1 MTGGVD
7 GLLVIDKPAGMTSH
21 DVVAACRRVLGERRV
36 GHAGTLDPAATGV
49 LVVGVGRATRLLRF
63 VEDSE
68 KEYRTDAAF
77 GVTTTTLDAE
87 GEVTA
92 ETDAGALTEERVRS
106 ALPAFVGDIDQ
117 IPPMVSAIKVGGE
130 PLYRKARR
138 GEEIERPPRRVRI
151 EQLEL
156 EGFTPGARARA
167 TLRIRCSRGTY
178 VRSLV
183 ADLGEAVGIGAHV
196 ATLRRLRVG
205 PFSEE
210 TAIPLSEISADAL
223 RPMDEAVAGYP
234 RRSVDEEGARA
245 LIHGKP
251 LAAGGILGVY
261 AVYGPNGLLAMAED
275 RGEEAR
281 SLCVLTQG

>member
-1 MTGGVD
+1 MN

-21 DVVAACRRVLGERRV
+21 DVVAACRRVLAERRV
-36 GHAGTLDPAATGV
+36 GHAGTLDPPATGV

-63 VEDSE
+63 VEDTE
-68 KEYRTDAAF
+68 KEYRTDALF

-87 GEVTA
+87 GDVIA
-92 ETDAGALTEERVRS
+92 EADASAMTEEHVR
-106 ALPAFVGDIDQ
+106 AVLPAFIGEIDQ
-117 IPPMVSAIKVGGE
+117 VPPMVSAIKVGGE

-138 GEEIERPPRRVRI
+138 GEEVERAPRRVRV
-151 EQLEL
+151 EVLEL
-156 EGFTPGARARA
+156 ESFTPGPRARA
-167 TLRIRCSRGTY
+167 TLRVRCSRGTY

-183 ADLGEAVGIGAHV
+183 ADIGEAVGTGAHV

-205 PFSEE
+205 PFGEE
-210 TAIPLSEISADAL
+210 TAIPLAGVSADAL

-234 RRSVDEEGARA
+234 RRSVDEDGARA
-245 LIHGKP
+245 LVHGKP
-251 LAAGGILGVY
+251 LAAGGIDGVY
-261 AVYGPNGLLAMAED
+261 AVYGPEGLLAMVED

>member
-1 MTGGVD
+1 MN

-21 DVVAACRRVLGERRV
+21 DVVAACRRVLAERRV
-36 GHAGTLDPAATGV
+36 GHAGTLDPPATGV

-63 VEDSE
+63 VEDTE
-68 KEYRTDAAF
+68 KEYRTDALF

-87 GEVTA
+87 GNVIA
-92 ETDAGALTEERVRS
+92 EADASAMTEEHVR
-106 ALPAFVGDIDQ
+106 AVLPAFIGEIDQ

-138 GEEIERPPRRVRI
+138 GEEVERAPRRVRV
-151 EQLEL
+151 EVLEL
-156 EGFTPGARARA
+156 ESFTPGPRARA
-167 TLRIRCSRGTY
+167 TLRVRCSRGTY

-183 ADLGEAVGIGAHV
+183 ADIGEAVGTGAHV

-205 PFSEE
+205 PFGEE
-210 TAIPLSEISADAL
+210 TAVPLAGVSADAL

-234 RRSVDEEGARA
+234 RRSVDEDGARA
-245 LIHGKP
+245 LVHGKP
-251 LAAGGILGVY
+251 LAAGGIDGVY
-261 AVYGPNGLLAMAED
+261 AVYGPEGLLAMVED

>member
-1 MTGGVD
+1 MTGGVN

-68 KEYRTDAAF
+68 KEYRTEATF
-77 GVTTTTLDAE
+77 GVSTTTLDAE
-87 GEVTA
+87 GDVTA
-92 ETDAGALTEERVRS
+92 EADASALTEERVRS
-106 ALPAFVGDIDQ
+106 AMPAFVGDIDQ
-117 IPPMVSAIKVGGE
+117 IPPMVSAVKVGGE

-138 GEEIERPPRRVRI
+138 GEVIARAPRSVRV

-156 EGFTPGARARA
+156 EAFAPGTRARA

-183 ADLGEAVGIGAHV
+183 ADLGDAVGTGGHV
-196 ATLRRLRVG
+196 TTLRRLRVG
-205 PFSEE
+205 SFSEQ
-210 TAIPLSEISADAL
+210 TAISLAEVSAQAL
-223 RPMDEAVAGYP
+223 RPMDDAVAGYP

-245 LIHGKP
+245 LVHGKP
-251 LAAGGILGVY
+251 LAAGGIDGIY

>member
-1 MTGGVD
+1 MN

-36 GHAGTLDPAATGV
+36 GHAGTLDPPATGV

-63 VEDSE
+63 VEDTE
-68 KEYRTDAAF
+68 KEYRTDALF

-87 GEVTA
+87 GDRTA
-92 ETDAGALTEERVRS
+92 ETDASSLTEERVRA
-106 ALPAFVGDIDQ
+106 ALPAFIGEIDQ
-117 IPPMVSAIKVGGE
+117 VPPMVSAIKVGGE

-138 GEEIERPPRRVRI
+138 GEEVERAPRRVRVKVI
-151 EQLEL
+151 EL
-156 EGFTPGARARA
+156 ESFTPGARAQA

-183 ADLGEAVGIGAHV
+183 SDIGEAVGTGAHV

-205 PFSEE
+205 PFGEE
-210 TAIPLSEISADAL
+210 TAIPLAGISADAL

-245 LIHGKP
+245 LVHGKP
-251 LAAGGILGVY
+251 LVAGGIDGVY
-261 AVYGPNGLLAMAED
+261 AIYGANGLLAMAED

>member
-1 MTGGVD
+1 MN

-21 DVVAACRRVLGERRV
+21 DVVGACRRVLGERRV
-36 GHAGTLDPAATGV
+36 GHAGTLDPPATGV

-63 VEDSE
+63 VEDAE
-68 KEYRTDAAF
+68 KEYRAEAIF
-77 GVTTTTLDAE
+77 GVTTSTLDAD
-87 GEVTA
+87 GDVTT
-92 ETDAGALTEERVRS
+92 EKDASGLTEDGVR
-106 ALPAFVGDIDQ
+106 AAMEAFIGEIDQ
-117 IPPMVSAIKVGGE
+117 VPPMVSAIKVGGE

-138 GEEIERPPRRVRI
+138 GEDVERAPRRVRVD
-151 EQLEL
+151 ELVL

-167 TLRIRCSRGTY
+167 TLRIRCSKGTY

-183 ADLGEAVGIGAHV
+183 SDLGEAVGSGAHV
-196 ATLRRLRVG
+196 GTLRRLRVG
-205 PFSEE
+205 PFDEGVAISLADVSAE
-210 TAIPLSEISADAL
+210 TL

-251 LAAGGILGVY
+251 LVAGGIMGVY
-261 AVYGPNGLLAMAED
+261 AVFGPDGLLAMVED

>member
-1 MTGGVD
+1 MN

-21 DVVAACRRVLGERRV
+21 DVVAVCRRVLGERRV
-36 GHAGTLDPAATGV
+36 GHAGTLDPPATGV

-63 VEDSE
+63 IEDTE
-68 KEYRTDAAF
+68 KEYRATMIF

-87 GEVTA
+87 GDVVA
-92 ETDAGALTEERVRS
+92 ETDPSALTEEHVRA
-106 ALPAFVGDIDQ
+106 ALPLFIGEISQ

-138 GEEIERPPRRVRI
+138 GEDVERAPRTIRV
-151 EQLEL
+151 ELLEL
-156 EGFTPGARARA
+156 ESFTPGARALA
-167 TLRIRCSRGTY
+167 TLRVRCSRGTY

-183 ADLGEAVGIGAHV
+183 ADIGGVLGTGAHV
-196 ATLRRLRVG
+196 GTLRRLRVG
-205 PFSEE
+205 PVAEE
-210 TAIPLSEISADAL
+210 AAVPLADLSVQAL

-234 RRSVDEEGARA
+234 RRSVDEDDARA
-245 LIHGKP
+245 LAHGKP
-251 LAAGGILGVY
+251 LAAGGIDGVY
-261 AVYGPNGLLAMAED
+261 AVFGPQGLVAMAED

>member
-1 MTGGVD
+1 MN

-36 GHAGTLDPAATGV
+36 GHAGTLDPPATGV

-63 VEDSE
+63 VEDTQ
-68 KEYRTDAAF
+68 KEYRTDALF
-77 GVTTTTLDAE
+77 GVRTTTLDAE
-87 GEVTA
+87 GDVVA
-92 ETDAGALTEERVRS
+92 EADAFALTEERVR
-106 ALPAFVGDIDQ
+106 AVLPSFIGEIDQ
-117 IPPMVSAIKVGGE
+117 VPPMVSAIKVGGE

-138 GEEIERPPRRVRI
+138 GEEVERAPRRVRV

-156 EGFTPGARARA
+156 ESFTPGPRARA

-183 ADLGEAVGIGAHV
+183 ADIGEAVGTGAHV

-205 PFSEE
+205 PFGEE
-210 TAIPLSEISADAL
+210 AAIPLAGVSDEAL

-234 RRSVDEEGARA
+234 RRSVDEDGARA
-245 LIHGKP
+245 LVHGKP
-251 LAAGGILGVY
+251 LAAGGIHGVY